1 MKKALAIIM
10 VLLSIPFLLL
20 GILFAIA
27 AATGPGSRLIVGL
40 VLLAGGVGLLVGGLR
55 WLRRQA
61 EMSPDAL
68 KTGAVELA
76 QRLGGELT
84 LAQFRAEYSLSQAL
98 GTRIL
103 NELVREGTANIEQR
117 GDRAF
122 YIFGGL
128 RPSLATKV
136 CPYCGT
142 ELPVRSALRKCP
154 NCGGQ
159 LEVAKS

>member
-10 VLLSIPFLLL
+10 VLLSIPFFLF

-27 AATGPGSRLIVGL
+27 AAGGPGSRLITGL
-40 VLLAGGVGLLVGGLR
+40 AMLACGGGLLVGGLR
-55 WLRRQA
+55 WLRRLA

-84 LAQFRAEYSLSQAL
+84 LAQFRAEYSLSQSLA
-98 GTRIL
+98 TRIL
-103 NELVREGTANIEQR
+103 NELVRDGTAATEER
-117 GDRAF
+117 GDRTF
-122 YIFGGL
+122 YIFSGL
-128 RPSLATKV
+128 QPSLATKV

>member
-10 VLLSIPFLLL
+10 VLLSIPFLLF
-20 GILFAIA
+20 GILFLIA
-27 AATGPGSRLIVGL
+27 GADGTASRLWSGIA
-40 VLLAGGVGLLVGGLR
+40 LLAAGVALLVGGLR
-55 WLRRQA
+55 WLRRLA

-84 LAQFRAEYSLSQAL
+84 LAQFRAEFSLSQPLA
-98 GTRIL
+98 TRIL
-103 NELVREGTANIEQR
+103 NELVREGTAEIEE
-117 GDRAF
+117 RAERSVYVF
-122 YIFGGL
+122 TGL
-128 RPSLATKV
+128 RPGLAAKV

-142 ELPVRSALRKCP
+142 ELPVRTAVRKCP

-159 LEVAKS
+159 LEVTKS